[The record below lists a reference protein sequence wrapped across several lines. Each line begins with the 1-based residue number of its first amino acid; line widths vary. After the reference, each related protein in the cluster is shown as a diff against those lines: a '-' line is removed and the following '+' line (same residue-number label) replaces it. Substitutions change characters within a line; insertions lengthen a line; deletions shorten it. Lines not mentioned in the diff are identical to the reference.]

1 MRIDITFKRIVN
13 GTAAAAETLEVDT
26 AGTTWFQK
34 AVGGTTTLHTL
45 LTDSSGTGAGTTKLG
60 SSVTTATAQTYND
73 SVVLTSSVVLGGAG
87 AITLNAVNGGANN
100 LTLSS
105 SGLTTLKD
113 SISDV
118 VTLTSDNGGNT
129 VFGVSGGSDTITITS
144 TSSQTYVDNI
154 VVEEETIL
162 TGTPVTLL
170 GTTTINGGSLTTP

>member
-1 MRIDITFKRIVN
+1 M
-13 GTAAAAETLEVDT
+13 
-26 AGTTWFQK
+26 
-34 AVGGTTTLHTL
+34 
-45 LTDSSGTGAGTTKLG
+45 
-60 SSVTTATAQTYND
+60 
-73 SVVLTSSVVLGGAG
+73 
-87 AITLNAVNGGANN
+87 
-100 LTLSS
+100 
-105 SGLTTLKD
+105 TTLKD